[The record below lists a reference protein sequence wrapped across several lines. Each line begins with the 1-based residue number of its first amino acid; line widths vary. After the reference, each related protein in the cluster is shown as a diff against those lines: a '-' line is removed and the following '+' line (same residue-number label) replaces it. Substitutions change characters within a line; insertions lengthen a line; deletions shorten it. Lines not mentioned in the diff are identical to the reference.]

1 MGIAKGEAV
10 PEPGTPNRKLPMNP
24 ELNPTTGANAP
35 VVTQPAAAPVVV
47 SVTPTAPVAPAPA
60 PVAATPAAARPA
72 KKQRANKRALA
83 L

>member
-10 PEPGTPNRKLPMNP
+10 PDSGTPNRKLPMNP
-24 ELNPTTGANAP
+24 ELNPTASASTP
-35 VVTQPAAAPVVV
+35 VVAQPTSTPVVV
-47 SVTPTAPVAPAPA
+47 STTPTAPAAPAPA
-60 PVAATPAAARPA
+60 PVAATPPAARPA